1 MHSYYFLY
9 LTGQKSALFWFLR
22 GTCDKASKL
31 SILGGYSDVLRY
43 IWTLSCEEWWDL
55 HIIRFK
61 PNETTTTDDNDFI
74 PELLNFPFKVLP
86 DESTYSKLYPKDRQS
101 VAGCPIA
108 ILEKNVT
115 FPALLNTEDPL
126 YVNMM
131 PIDLH
136 DLRHSL
142 PKHCH
147 GYLPL
152 IESCIKC
159 LGGSSNSQISY
170 LTVDE
175 RPMRPNAAQRREGL
189 HVESP
194 GLLPITAADTEIDI
208 LPPLHERY
216 MHQSG
221 SYVPGQCS

>member
-1 MHSYYFLY
+1 M
-9 LTGQKSALFWFLR
+9 
-22 GTCDKASKL
+22 
-31 SILGGYSDVLRY
+31 LRY

-61 PNETTTTDDNDFI
+61 PNETITTTEGNEFI
-74 PELLNFPFKVLP
+74 PELLNLPYKVLP
-86 DESTYSKLYPKDRQS
+86 DFSTYSKLYPEDRQS

-136 DLRHSL
+136 NLGHSV
-142 PKHCH
+142 PEHCH

-175 RPMRPNAAQRREGL
+175 RPMRPNATQRREGL

-194 GLLPITAADTEIDI
+194 GLLPIAAADTKIDI
-208 LPPLHERY
+208 LPPLHESY

-221 SYVPGQCS
+221 SYVPGQCH